1 MLVYV
6 ELALVVA
13 YIAWVARLSLNAMKT
28 DARDE
33 LRKSFKEFRRAFED
47 LH

>member
-13 YIAWVARLSLNAMKT
+13 YIAWVARLTLTATKT
-28 DARDE
+28 DTRDEVRKSCEE
-33 LRKSFKEFRRAFED
+33 LRKAFED